1 MKVLLNVVIP
11 FYNVEKYFK
20 ACLDSLINQTE
31 AFDEFVRVND
41 GSTDDSGNI
50 AKKVDFISCD
60 LVKTLRQRLLEYPVE
75 ILQFS
80 EKVINEL

>member
-1 MKVLLNVVIP
+1 MKVILNVVIP

-50 AKKVDFISCD
+50 AKK
-60 LVKTLRQRLLEYPVE
+60 
-75 ILQFS
+75 
-80 EKVINEL
+80 

>member
-41 GSTDDSGNI
+41 GSTDGSGNI
-50 AKKVDFISCD
+50 AKK
-60 LVKTLRQRLLEYPVE
+60 
-75 ILQFS
+75 
-80 EKVINEL
+80 

>member
-1 MKVLLNVVIP
+1 MEVKVSVIIP
-11 FYNVEKYFK
+11 VYNVEKYFK

-50 AKKVDFISCD
+50 AKK
-60 LVKTLRQRLLEYPVE
+60 
-75 ILQFS
+75 
-80 EKVINEL
+80 

>member
-20 ACLDSLINQTE
+20 DCLDSLINQTE

-50 AKKVDFISCD
+50 AKK
-60 LVKTLRQRLLEYPVE
+60 
-75 ILQFS
+75 
-80 EKVINEL
+80 